1 MASAHHRFAMCQLAA
16 EPLGYQV
23 SDLEIRRESDS
34 YTVFTLHQLK
44 QQFPRD
50 VFYLLMGEDMF
61 LTLSQWKDPEE
72 IFSLATLCVSPRSED
87 LEGMQRLHRH
97 AKQLEGMGANSM
109 IFDIPYLPVS
119 STEIRGAIR
128 RGCGLERLVP
138 PMVAA
143 YISQHHLYQDSL

>member
-72 IFSLATLCVSPRSED
+72 IFSLATLCVSPAVRIWKVCSDCIDMRNNWKVWE
-87 LEGMQRLHRH
+87 QT
-97 AKQLEGMGANSM
+97 A
-109 IFDIPYLPVS
+109 
-119 STEIRGAIR
+119 
-128 RGCGLERLVP
+128 
-138 PMVAA
+138 
-143 YISQHHLYQDSL
+143 